1 MKYPLTGHMWNV
13 APFNVLELHVL
24 WWCGVCIGSLVF
36 FDERDKAS
44 DWINY
49 FFWLVCIQE
58 HYVNCLSSFEWHKYR
73 YTYLPQRCYTI
84 LWLMTMLL

>member
-49 FFWLVCIQE
+49 FSDWYVFKNIMWIAWAHLNDISTDILTCHRGVIQ
-58 HYVNCLSSFEWHKYR
+58 YCD
-73 YTYLPQRCYTI
+73 
-84 LWLMTMLL
+84 